1 MFAQAQFVYRV
12 PTPRFRV
19 RCKASASIH
28 RLSDENSKDINQVYA
43 NKMLHVLAFEK
54 NGNEG
59 IYSVVERTETGEEI
73 NQIIAFQTFD
83 EAFRYKILLEAD
95 TELKPHVEFMSLYEL
110 NHTCNVGKYEC
121 RVVNPGTLVIPPI
134 KTRHVTDWEM
144 EMDKDL

>member
-28 RLSDENSKDINQVYA
+28 RLSDENSKAINQVHA

-95 TELKPHVEFMSLYEL
+95 TELKPHVEFVSPYEL
-110 NHTCNVGKYEC
+110 NNMCNVGKYAC
-121 RVVNPGTLVIPPI
+121 RVVNIGSLLIPPT
-134 KTRHVTDWEM
+134 KTRQVTDWEVD
-144 EMDKDL
+144 MDKDL

>member
-28 RLSDENSKDINQVYA
+28 RLSDENSKDINQVHT
-43 NKMLHVLAFEK
+43 NNTLHVLAFER
-54 NGNEG
+54 NGQEG

-95 TELKPHVEFMSLYEL
+95 TELKPHVEFVSQYEL
-110 NHTCNVGKYEC
+110 NHTCTIGKYAC
-121 RVVNPGTLVIPPI
+121 RVVNIGSLLIPPT
-134 KTRHVTDWEM
+134 KTRQVTDWEVD
-144 EMDKDL
+144 MDKYL